1 MDGKQGPGVVPTGNS
16 GTDVAAGRLRGG
28 SFGAVTA
35 LLAAVPLATG
45 CAGMIDEIRELEN
58 LKSAAAARQA
68 RIAVAFDLSQRRA
81 QANAGVPP
89 ERLGTGTGA
98 QIALARR
105 ESPAKGGR
113 LLGLAKA
120 LVTEMP
126 HTL

>member
-1 MDGKQGPGVVPTGNS
+1 MDSNQGPEVVPTGNS

-45 CAGMIDEIRELEN
+45 CAGMIDEIRELED

-89 ERLGTGTGA
+89 ERPGTGTGA

-126 HTL
+126 